1 MLEIELYTIII
12 IIAIIVA
19 ILIIFAKPF
28 KEKEEEEQEDTEQK
42 TLEDFPA
49 VSKSWVE
56 PMSENHKE
64 LLARK
69 ENELNYETSE
79 EKTDSSYDENSYF
92 GSKID
97 NEESFTTDEDDEEED
112 FSTEESYD
120 EEDFTTEENY
130 HEEDINSYTNNDEED
145 LNSYTNNN
153 EEIINSYTNNDKED
167 FTIEENYH
175 KEEFS
180 AEKNNDKTATA
191 KDLSQKQGLKKIAT
205 NRNRSVKK
213 SDVAEINM
221 GNKVYELAVK
231 DSIIFSHNNEDY
243 SSYVLDIKHGNVKV
257 KYRSQEK
264 WISFSQIK
272 KIL

>member
-1 MLEIELYTIII
+1 MEIELYAILL

-19 ILIIFAKPF
+19 ILIILAKPF
-28 KEKEEEEQEDTEQK
+28 KKKEEEEQEDSEQK

-69 ENELNYETSE
+69 ENDLNYETSA
-79 EKTDSSYDENSYF
+79 EKADSFNDENSYVA
-92 GSKID
+92 SKID
-97 NEESFTTDEDDEEED
+97 NEE
-112 FSTEESYD
+112 
-120 EEDFTTEENY
+120 N
-130 HEEDINSYTNNDEED
+130 
-145 LNSYTNNN
+145 
-153 EEIINSYTNNDKED
+153 
-167 FTIEENYH
+167 FTIEENYY
-175 KEEFS
+175 EEDFS
-180 AEKNNDKTATA
+180 AEKNNDQTATA
-191 KDLSQKQGLKKIAT
+191 KNLSKNKGLKKIAM
-205 NRNRSVKK
+205 NRNMNIKK

-221 GNKVYELAVK
+221 ENNVYELAVK
-231 DSIIFSHNNEDY
+231 DSIIFTHNNEDY